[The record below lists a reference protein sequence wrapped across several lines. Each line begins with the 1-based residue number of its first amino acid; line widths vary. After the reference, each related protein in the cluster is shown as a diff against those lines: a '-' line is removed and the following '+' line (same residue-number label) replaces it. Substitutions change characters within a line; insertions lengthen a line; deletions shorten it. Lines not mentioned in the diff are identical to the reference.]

1 MFGLILAIV
10 IIAVVII
17 IIICIGALR
26 AEEPEIESKTKALE
40 EQEENIQK
48 LKKQIE
54 EELKLMIKSHG
65 PIICCYIETKN
76 ILYQED
82 LYDNGHYFGRH
93 FILTN
98 NKHHLYEDFE
108 RIKYELND
116 ELGLYR
122 DMMGNICSLKIKEI
136 NIVFDQN
143 IITICKYTSCLLE
156 DVLFLTIQF
165 QDGTIS
171 RLI

>member
-1 MFGLILAIV
+1 MVWIPLIIV
-10 IIAVVII
+10 IIAVIAI

-26 AEEPEIESKTKALE
+26 VEEPEIEKTKALE

-48 LKKQIE
+48 TKKQIE
-54 EELKLMIKSHG
+54 EKLKLMIKSHG
-65 PIICCYIETKN
+65 PITCCYIETKN
-76 ILYQED
+76 IFYQKD
-82 LYDNGHYFGRH
+82 LYDNGHYLGRH

-98 NKHHLYEDFE
+98 SHYLYYEDFVK
-108 RIKYELND
+108 IKYELND
-116 ELGLYR
+116 ELGLYD

>member
-1 MFGLILAIV
+1 MVWILLIIV
-10 IIAVVII
+10 IIAV
-17 IIICIGALR
+17 IIICIGTVH
-26 AEEPEIESKTKALE
+26 AEEPEIELD
-40 EQEENIQK
+40 EQEDNIQK

-65 PIICCYIETKN
+65 PITCCYIETKN
-76 ILYQED
+76 IFYQKD
-82 LYDNGHYFGRH
+82 LYDNGHCFGRH
-93 FILTN
+93 FILIN
-98 NKHHLYEDFE
+98 HHLYEDFA
-108 RIKYELND
+108 RIKYELNG
-116 ELGLYR
+116 ELGYYH

-136 NIVFDQN
+136 NIVFNQN

-171 RLI
+171 RLL